1 MLKDVTGFTLV
12 LAENEIERLIQ
23 EFEAFGYKIRSDATK
38 RIAQGPEIE
47 FVLIPAAGKQ
57 PHSIDIEMALNQSES
72 GEKDYRFGEAH
83 LRVHDKTAT
92 LTLRG
97 AGNPN
102 KLRTAGI
109 ERRCEVLAGMIDWIA
124 P

>member
-72 GEKDYRFGEAH
+72 GEKDHRFGEAH
-83 LRVHDKTAT
+83 LRVHDKTAR

-109 ERRCEVLAGMIDWIA
+109 ERRREVLAGMIDWIA